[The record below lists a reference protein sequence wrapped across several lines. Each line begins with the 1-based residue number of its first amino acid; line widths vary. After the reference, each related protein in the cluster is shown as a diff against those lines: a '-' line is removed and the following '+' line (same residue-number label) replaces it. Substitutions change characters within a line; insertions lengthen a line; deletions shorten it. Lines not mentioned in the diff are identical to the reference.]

1 MHEGEQISVYL
12 IMSSAGALS
21 LVVCMIPVR
30 KKQTLQIKMKISYK
44 CQCIHTFS
52 LHSQPESTET
62 NNWKVHK

>member
-12 IMSSAGALS
+12 IMSSAGTLS

-30 KKQTLQIKMKISYK
+30 KKQILQIRMKISYK
-44 CQCIHTFS
+44 CIHTVS

-62 NNWKVHK
+62 KNRKVHK